1 VESGNLAIPLAN
13 GNVMKIPLSS
23 VNITEEVN
31 RTGIWKTVNNVN
43 AKEDGRYS
51 NKDGKSSSKD
61 KR

>member
-1 VESGNLAIPLAN
+1 
-13 GNVMKIPLSS
+13 MKIPLSS

-43 AKEDGRYS
+43 AKEDRNPIG
-51 NKDGKSSSKD
+51 KDGKSNKD

>member
-1 VESGNLAIPLAN
+1 
-13 GNVMKIPLSS
+13 MKIPLSS

-43 AKEDGRYS
+43 AKEANYS
-51 NKDGKSSSKD
+51 SKDGKSSSKD